1 METVRNIP
9 MTQENF
15 AESISKMLEVL
26 TELKFTSA
34 EINLANLLVEETFF
48 SLEEGVTNRTSP
60 VKMSI
65 YKSLGETKISLRLKG
80 ESYNPLIVTVEE
92 SDDEIF
98 SARQAILNANSDKI
112 TYTYKNG
119 ENIITIIAHRLSG
132 KKKKLIYT
140 ILAMVLGIFTG
151 FLMQTFLPTETIQ
164 VIDLAADMVRKIF
177 LQFLNMLVAPV
188 TFFSILSGLSQMSDS
203 NDAGRI
209 GSRLALIT
217 ILMMLVM
224 SFLSILS
231 GIFFF
236 SEDLSFMRTNMSVN
250 ETISEKNFSFV
261 NMISEIFPKNLIDPV
276 RDSNI
281 MQVMFL
287 SIFLGILISRMKPV
301 PTWISEGI
309 SAMRRLFT
317 SALDIVVIAIP
328 LVVFLSM
335 MSLTALSRPESLIQ
349 LGKLII
355 GQGFGVIL
363 ALLVSIMMVALAGK
377 ISPINFAKKA
387 ISFFPIPFAAAS
399 SNGALPATM
408 KFATENLGIS
418 SKITSFVVPVGLQ
431 FNKEGNCFFFAMSTA
446 MMMKIYGIELNFD
459 SGITFFITLFL
470 MSITKPSIPCAGII
484 CLTYLFTAMKIPAE
498 AVITVL
504 GIEPIMA
511 LFIAVCNVVS
521 NTTVA
526 FVVALKEN
534 AVDLNIYKKK
544 IF

>member
-1 METVRNIP
+1 

-15 AESISKMLEVL
+15 AESISKMLKVL

-470 MSITKPSIPCAGII
+470 MSQQ
-484 CLTYLFTAMKIPAE
+484 
-498 AVITVL
+498 
-504 GIEPIMA
+504 
-511 LFIAVCNVVS
+511 
-521 NTTVA
+521 
-526 FVVALKEN
+526 
-534 AVDLNIYKKK
+534 
-544 IF
+544 